1 MVLMPM
7 PKTAAKVHIF
17 VRPYTF
23 MSKEGHVFALVSP
36 RFNAIMQRKRKEKES
51 DRVFMFN

>member
-17 VRPYTF
+17 VRLYTF

-36 RFNAIMQRKRKEKES
+36 RFNAIMQGKRKEKES
-51 DRVFMFN
+51 DRVFVFN